1 MAMKQKSLD
10 LVMMYRLKVTLKGSK
25 PPIWRRLEVPGDVT
39 LAKLHRI
46 LQVAM
51 GWTNSHLHSFKI
63 GGTYYQEP
71 DPDFNP
77 VFSHSEDKDEK
88 RFKLQQVALREKMKF
103 IYEYDFGDG
112 WEHEILVEK
121 IFPMTEERRQP
132 VCIKGARAC
141 PPEDI
146 GGMWGY
152 YDFLEIMEDPEH
164 SEHEGMLEWVG
175 GNFDPEEFNLEEI
188 NKHLRKIKR

>member
-10 LVMMYRLKVTLKGSK
+10 LVMVYRLKVTLKGSK
-25 PPIWRRLEVPGDVT
+25 PPIWRRLEVPGDIT

-51 GWTNSHLHSFKI
+51 GWTDSHLHSFNI

-71 DPDFNP
+71 DPDFSP
-77 VFSHSEDKDEK
+77 MFRLSEDKDEK

-121 IFPMTEERRQP
+121 ILPMTEERRQP
-132 VCIKGARAC
+132 VCIKGVRAC

-152 YDFLEIMEDPEH
+152 YHFLEIMQDPQQPEH
-164 SEHEGMLEWVG
+164 DDMVEWVG
-175 GNFDPEEFNLEEI
+175 GHFDPEHFDLDGI
-188 NKHLRKIKR
+188 NKRLRKIR